1 VHPHPG
7 PPKGSRK
14 AHPRPARQGDVALI
28 PLVGSAALQ
37 KARSARDLFYAWLIG
52 QGISLTLPTLASCP
66 SILGPLC
73 RCFGRVCF
81 AQGTPL
87 YLFRHLLTSLQSE
100 FPHLRHRLGEGWDL
114 VTRWQIAEP
123 LSHRAPLPEPL
134 CRAMCAIGFARGWER
149 WAGCL
154 LLAFEG
160 ILRIGEVLRATR
172 SDLVLPSDLA
182 SSLNSAFL
190 RVRKP
195 KTAFRGGARTQHARV
210 RGASVVSVLSKVFG
224 HLDPQEPLFPGTAY
238 IFRRRWDAV
247 LLALDVPTSVRL
259 TPGGVR
265 GGGAVAAYH
274 RDIPIADILW
284 AMRLKHTT
292 TLEHYLQEVAA
303 LNVLAAMP
311 ADAREAVA
319 ALSRIFG
326 TSCV

>member
-1 VHPHPG
+1 
-7 PPKGSRK
+7 
-14 AHPRPARQGDVALI
+14 
-28 PLVGSAALQ
+28 
-37 KARSARDLFYAWLIG
+37 
-52 QGISLTLPTLASCP
+52 
-66 SILGPLC
+66 
-73 RCFGRVCF
+73 
-81 AQGTPL
+81 
-87 YLFRHLLTSLQSE
+87 
-100 FPHLRHRLGEGWDL
+100 
-114 VTRWQIAEP
+114 
-123 LSHRAPLPEPL
+123 
-134 CRAMCAIGFARGWER
+134 M
-149 WAGCL
+149 
-154 LLAFEG
+154 
-160 ILRIGEVLRATR
+160 
-172 SDLVLPSDLA
+172 
-182 SSLNSAFL
+182 
-190 RVRKP
+190 
-195 KTAFRGGARTQHARV
+195 
-210 RGASVVSVLSKVFG
+210 VSVLSKVFG

-311 ADAREAVA
+311 SDAREAVA